1 MAEDAVRSKTVS
13 ARLFPAICDLQGDFQ
28 KLQREP
34 VQWLSNFPMLSTV
47 WREFSL
53 LSEQR
58 AFFRIAGKSSEGLRM
73 VAGSVSQ
80 IPLRRSSAPQLRA
93 ADGARCAASE
103 FRHLPVPETAYRLA
117 GNKGRFWCTPSTVE
131 IAGAKRSERKGH
143 AGGDAAEQ
151 SHQIGGKDVLRGFP
165 P

>member
-1 MAEDAVRSKTVS
+1 MEPDARRRNSDICPSRRLRTVS
-13 ARLFPAICDLQGDFQ
+13 L
-28 KLQREP
+28 
-34 VQWLSNFPMLSTV
+34 
-47 WREFSL
+47 
-53 LSEQR
+53 
-58 AFFRIAGKSSEGLRM
+58 
-73 VAGSVSQ
+73 
-80 IPLRRSSAPQLRA
+80 
-93 ADGARCAASE
+93 
-103 FRHLPVPETAYRLA
+103 